1 MEERLYD
8 LSGDVFPNDVI
19 NWTPQDFIEYYTAKY
34 GIMNLDEFDDLNMK
48 IISEMFPEV
57 EGLSNA

>member
-34 GIMNLDEFDDLNMK
+34 GIINLDEFDDLNMK

-57 EGLSNA
+57 EGPSNG